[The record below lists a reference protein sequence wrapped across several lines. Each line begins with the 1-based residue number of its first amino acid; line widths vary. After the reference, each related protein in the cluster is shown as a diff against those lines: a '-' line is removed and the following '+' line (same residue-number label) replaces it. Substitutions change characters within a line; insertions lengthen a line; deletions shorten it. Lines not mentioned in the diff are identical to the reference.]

1 MKVRWTDSAAANW
14 EQAFYFIAED
24 NVTAALAIA
33 ETILDMTE
41 MLAVHPHAG
50 RPGRIAGTRELV
62 ITDSPFILAY
72 GIDSAEDVIWVYA
85 IYHGRR
91 RWPERFPV
99 K

>member
-33 ETILDMTE
+33 EKILDMTE